1 MGNLCQAIAITSI
14 RLGWPEPRLSLLLDV
29 LAENICALV
38 GTLKGKF
45 ALAKMDENGLF
56 ADDLHTYP
64 HTHTICIYRY
74 IITHTHRERYIYI
87 YIDIE
92 NGGFPS

>member
-1 MGNLCQAIAITSI
+1 MILHDSYKQFEVEKTSFFMGKTSMNGQSMPGPWAIAITSI

-45 ALAKMDENGLF
+45 
-56 ADDLHTYP
+56 T
-64 HTHTICIYRY
+64 
-74 IITHTHRERYIYI
+74 
-87 YIDIE
+87 
-92 NGGFPS
+92 